1 MNSNNLILDKLN
13 LLHSRQKELWLQ
25 IDDLQSIVVLDLD
38 QYEQLSKMQN
48 EYIKLGYQI
57 EILNEILQEIDSEK

>member
-13 LLHSRQKELWLQ
+13 LLHSRQKELWPQ

-38 QYEQLSKMQN
+38 QYERLSKMQN

>member
-13 LLHSRQKELWLQ
+13 LLHSRQKYLWPQ

-38 QYEQLSKMQN
+38 QYERLSKMQN

>member
-13 LLHSRQKELWLQ
+13 LLFSRQKELWPQ
-25 IDDLQSIVVLDLD
+25 IDDLQSTVVLDFD

>member
-13 LLHSRQKELWLQ
+13 LLFSKQKELWPQ
-25 IDDLQSIVVLDLD
+25 IDDLQSTVVLDFD

-57 EILNEILQEIDSEK
+57 EILNAILQEIDSEK

>member
-13 LLHSRQKELWLQ
+13 LLHSRQKELWPQ
-25 IDDLQSIVVLDLD
+25 IDDFQSIVVLDLE

-57 EILNEILQEIDSEK
+57 EILNEILREIDSEK

>member
-13 LLHSRQKELWLQ
+13 LLLSRQKELWPQ

-38 QYEQLSKMQN
+38 QYEQLLKMQN